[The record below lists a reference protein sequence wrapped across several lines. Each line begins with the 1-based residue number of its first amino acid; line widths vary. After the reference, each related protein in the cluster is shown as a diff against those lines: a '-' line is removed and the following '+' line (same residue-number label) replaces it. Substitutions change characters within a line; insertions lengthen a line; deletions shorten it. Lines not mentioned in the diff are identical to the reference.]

1 MFQGEQIVSGE
12 NHDSTAGLRPWSAG
26 GWPEAV
32 ISHVEGHVAARM
44 RRQNLTYSVWWD
56 IDEQELSDAA
66 SVETFFSRRADRI
79 APHGSRAF
87 AYWFA
92 PVGVE
97 DAELRLD
104 IDYDAG
110 RAALRWLPDDT
121 HALELPQAGPITVL
135 ETSEDG
141 QLSEVP
147 AELAVVSV
155 DSAHSAIAEYVMTG
169 RRPTLLRWS
178 Q

>member
-1 MFQGEQIVSGE
+1 MTF
-12 NHDSTAGLRPWSAG
+12 
-26 GWPEAV
+26 
-32 ISHVEGHVAARM
+32 
-44 RRQNLTYSVWWD
+44 SVWWD
-56 IDEQELSDAA
+56 NDEQELSDAA
-66 SVETFFSRRADRI
+66 SVEAFFARRADRI
-79 APHGSRAF
+79 APHGGRAF

-97 DAELRLD
+97 EVVLRLD

-110 RAALRWLPDDT
+110 RTALRWLPDDT

-135 ETSEDG
+135 ETSDG
-141 QLSEVP
+141 GQISEVP

-155 DSAHSAIAEYVMTG
+155 PTAHAAIAEYIATG
-169 RRPTLLRWS
+169 QRPALLRWS